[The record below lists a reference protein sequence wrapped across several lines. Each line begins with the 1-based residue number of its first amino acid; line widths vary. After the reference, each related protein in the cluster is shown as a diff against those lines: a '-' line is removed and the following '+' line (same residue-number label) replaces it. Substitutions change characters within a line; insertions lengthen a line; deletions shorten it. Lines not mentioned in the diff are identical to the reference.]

1 MIVLYLNN
9 GNVPAQIKRKVDDFY
24 REYLFK
30 REPDIDKKIQGYIA
44 NYRTL
49 FPDAK
54 SIEIKDIKN
63 RCEQFALPKKEA
75 YDDVTNTENLKLL
88 RSYMILNTLDQL
100 NPKKTSL
107 DVEDALEKINKTFVS
122 TKIVGGKS
130 VNETID
136 IYYEKS
142 IMKGGVNYHSIILGD
157 PRRYRKIEESKY
169 CYRVSVELELYL
181 GDTLSM
187 HDKETAK
194 CRRKWNSVRK
204 AYADFMGLKYVVPP
218 VVSNAPKNTSP
229 YNTTRKLVG
238 GKPNNH
244 TRKHRPTLE

>member
-1 MIVLYLNN
+1 
-9 GNVPAQIKRKVDDFY
+9 VPDQIKRKVDDFY

-30 REPDIDKKIQGYIA
+30 REPDIDTKFQDYIA
-44 NYRTL
+44 NYKRL
-49 FPDAK
+49 FQDAK
-54 SIEIKDIKN
+54 FIEIKDIKS
-63 RCEQFALPKKEA
+63 RCEQLHLDLSDPYKKPA
-75 YDDVTNTENLKLL
+75 YEYVTNTENLQLL

-107 DVEDALEKINKTFVS
+107 EIEDALEKIDKAFVD
-122 TKIVGGKS
+122 GK
-130 VNETID
+130 VE

-142 IMKGGVNYHSIILGD
+142 SMKGGVNYHHSSIILSD

-204 AYADFMGLKYVVPP
+204 AYADFMGLKYVMPP
-218 VVSNAPKNTSP
+218 VINPKTTP

-238 GKPNNH
+238 GKSNKH
-244 TRKHRPTLE
+244 TRKHRPLQE